1 MEYEKE
7 QRVKRTQ
14 RDYSF
19 AFKMLIVHEVEKGQ
33 ITYKQAQAKY
43 GIQGR
48 STVLTWL
55 RKYGQQDWTSK
66 AMPSTSKRQL
76 TPQQRIRQLEKQL
89 AAEKL
94 KTEFIQDVIYHIDK
108 ECGRDLGKKV
118 YRARFKDWQAQRRLN
133 VSRYCEWI
141 GITRQAY
148 YQSEKR
154 AQIKAQETQQVL
166 ELVMEYRYLMP
177 SIGTRKLYWLI
188 KPKLLEQGLKFGR
201 DQLFKVLKENDL
213 LIRPK
218 RRYTKTTDSKHWMKK
233 HPNLLKDYSPIRAN
247 EVFVSDITY
256 VESAEGVHY
265 LSLVTDAYTRQIKGY
280 KLSSDMRAENVV
292 QALHMAMKSIKDRA
306 TTLIHHSDR
315 GSQYCSELYQSALQ
329 RYGISPSMTDGGDCY
344 QNALAER
351 INGILKQEFLTT
363 RCKTMKELDHL
374 ISESIVIY
382 NCYRPHLS
390 LNMITPNQMY
400 EKAKTE
406 LIA

>member
-1 MEYEKE
+1 M
-7 QRVKRTQ
+7 
-14 RDYSF
+14 
-19 AFKMLIVHEVEKGQ
+19 
-33 ITYKQAQAKY
+33 
-43 GIQGR
+43 
-48 STVLTWL
+48 
-55 RKYGQQDWTSK
+55 
-66 AMPSTSKRQL
+66 
-76 TPQQRIRQLEKQL
+76 
-89 AAEKL
+89 
-94 KTEFIQDVIYHIDK
+94 
-108 ECGRDLGKKV
+108 
-118 YRARFKDWQAQRRLN
+118 
-133 VSRYCEWI
+133 
-141 GITRQAY
+141 
-148 YQSEKR
+148 
-154 AQIKAQETQQVL
+154 
-166 ELVMEYRYLMP
+166 
-177 SIGTRKLYWLI
+177 
-188 KPKLLEQGLKFGR
+188 
-201 DQLFKVLKENDL
+201 
-213 LIRPK
+213 
-218 RRYTKTTDSKHWMKK
+218 
-233 HPNLLKDYSPIRAN
+233 
-247 EVFVSDITY
+247 
-256 VESAEGVHY
+256 HY

>member
-1 MEYEKE
+1 M
-7 QRVKRTQ
+7 
-14 RDYSF
+14 
-19 AFKMLIVHEVEKGQ
+19 
-33 ITYKQAQAKY
+33 
-43 GIQGR
+43 
-48 STVLTWL
+48 
-55 RKYGQQDWTSK
+55 
-66 AMPSTSKRQL
+66 
-76 TPQQRIRQLEKQL
+76 
-89 AAEKL
+89 
-94 KTEFIQDVIYHIDK
+94 
-108 ECGRDLGKKV
+108 
-118 YRARFKDWQAQRRLN
+118 
-133 VSRYCEWI
+133 
-141 GITRQAY
+141 TRQAY

-154 AQIKAQETQQVL
+154 AQIKAQETQQIL
-166 ELVMEYRYLMP
+166 ELIMEYRYLMP

-201 DQLFKVLKENDL
+201 DQLFKILKEHNL
-213 LIRPK
+213 LTKPK

-233 HPNLLKDYSPIRAN
+233 HPNLLKDYSPIQAN

-292 QALHMAMKSIKDRA
+292 QALHMAMKHVKHRA

-329 RYGISPSMTDGGDCY
+329 HYDINPSMTDGRDCY

-351 INGILKQEFLTT
+351 INGILKQEFFNTK
-363 RCKTMKELDHL
+363 CKTMRELDHL
-374 ISESIVIY
+374 IAESIVIY

-390 LNMITPNQMY
+390 LNMLTPNQMY

>member
-1 MEYEKE
+1 
-7 QRVKRTQ
+7 
-14 RDYSF
+14 
-19 AFKMLIVHEVEKGQ
+19 
-33 ITYKQAQAKY
+33 
-43 GIQGR
+43 
-48 STVLTWL
+48 
-55 RKYGQQDWTSK
+55 
-66 AMPSTSKRQL
+66 
-76 TPQQRIRQLEKQL
+76 
-89 AAEKL
+89 
-94 KTEFIQDVIYHIDK
+94 
-108 ECGRDLGKKV
+108 
-118 YRARFKDWQAQRRLN
+118 
-133 VSRYCEWI
+133 
-141 GITRQAY
+141 
-148 YQSEKR
+148 
-154 AQIKAQETQQVL
+154 
-166 ELVMEYRYLMP
+166 MEYRYLMP

-329 RYGISPSMTDGGDCY
+329 HYGISPSMTDGGDCY

-363 RCKTMKELDHL
+363 RCKTMKELEHL